1 MSESNDRPAGP
12 PGDPTPGQPDTG
24 PASQPNHQADNGSDP
39 TEELKRNLE
48 ATRLPPDVKE
58 QILAEL
64 PPPEERERMYRE
76 MMEKGGVS
84 FEEFFEPLLAEFEEQ
99 L

>member
-1 MSESNDRPAGP
+1 MSESTDRPAGASEN
-12 PGDPTPGQPDTG
+12 PTPGQPETK
-24 PASQPNHQADNGSDP
+24 PAAHLNHQAKGDDP

-76 MMEKGGVS
+76 MMEKGGLS
-84 FEEFFEPLLAEFEEQ
+84 FEEFFESLIAEFEEQ
-99 L
+99 P